1 MSQGQARINKKET
14 PSGVFVHPNW
24 RKAATLSL
32 QTRCRWGW
40 AETGGCFT
48 HPLKLS
54 RISAVIELRQR
65 GNICV
70 CFIFPP
76 IFFLLFILQDAC
88 RAKRTHHPTH
98 PLFPAPK
105 LSEPHTAFTSQ
116 TYLSVDEEGT
126 IIHKRFESDAANQ
139 CGEKKP
145 RKDERGDAV
154 TVMEVMM
161 EMVMRSR
168 AAP

>member
-70 CFIFPP
+70 CFILPP
-76 IFFLLFILQDAC
+76 IFFPAVYSAG
-88 RAKRTHHPTH
+88 RVPRKANPPPNP

>member
-70 CFIFPP
+70 CFISPP
-76 IFFLLFILQDAC
+76 IFPCCLFC
-88 RAKRTHHPTH
+88 RTRAAQSEPTTQ
-98 PLFPAPK
+98 PTPFPAPK

-139 CGEKKP
+139 CGGKKP